1 MGLAGTGLGGPA
13 RPGLHL
19 SAVWPAD
26 LDAGLRNRVGAVS
39 AGDGQGTVQI
49 GLSHDLWLDGLGL
62 VIRELELFLPVHA
75 VFDPPLGR
83 WACSKSGW
91 SKSPEAF
98 FKRGYFPGSYASVGL
113 LASCGTCVKGRL
125 GCSTQGS
132 EPHSRSWRG
141 YHDRWQ
147 QRGGPD
153 FLVGSSRGQSVPF
166 HMCPL

>member
-1 MGLAGTGLGGPA
+1 MVGSPMGLAGTGLGGPA

-75 VFDPPLGR
+75 VFDPLSEDGHVQNQVGR
-83 WACSKSGW
+83 SLRKHFSSAGTSQDRTPVWAYLH
-91 SKSPEAF
+91 PA
-98 FKRGYFPGSYASVGL
+98 A
-113 LASCGTCVKGRL
+113 LA
-125 GCSTQGS
+125 
-132 EPHSRSWRG
+132 
-141 YHDRWQ
+141 
-147 QRGGPD
+147 
-153 FLVGSSRGQSVPF
+153 
-166 HMCPL
+166 